1 MRTKE
6 VIEKEIKELEGRIWF
21 IKMGDTWTFHDS
33 QLVTELEFKVK
44 KLKEEL
50 KCLEEENSCVPSAEV
65 NA

>member
-1 MRTKE
+1 MRSKE
-6 VIEKEIKELEGRIWF
+6 EIEKEIKELEGRIWF

-50 KCLEEENSCVPSAEV
+50 RCLEEKDMSALSAEV
-65 NA
+65 NV